1 MKWIRSIPFVISA
14 SLHGGELVISYPFDF
29 SRHPQEEKIFSPT
42 PDEQVWVVYYYYY
55 LTPPN
60 NTFIYGAFPTVSLI
74 LKITM
79 SFFCVCRYLS
89 NWPGPMQMLMRQWP
103 AMRHRDVEAHLPAE
117 EASSMELCGTA
128 LLEVKQSKECRMQIS
143 GNSSIGAFI
152 TTNKY

>member
-1 MKWIRSIPFVISA
+1 MLSLPVYTGGSSSSRIPLTSPDTPRRKKF
-14 SLHGGELVISYPFDF
+14 SLPHLM
-29 SRHPQEEKIFSPT
+29 SRFGLFIIIIKKQNKK
-42 PDEQVWVVYYYYY
+42 
-55 LTPPN
+55 N